1 MTKNNQTINNENP
14 VNVVV
19 TQFQKNSE
27 LNELDFY
34 NLRKNYQMSRREIR
48 SYFLNY
54 VKKVSKLIKKNISND
69 LKKKRKFI
77 YFQGSYVSKINI
89 DKKSDKIKPRNP
101 FKKDEF
107 IIDYDKDSDEE
118 EAEENGEDLK
128 SNDGDEEEEEKEDDE
143 EDQNKWIVPDGYL
156 SENEVLLS
164 DREEMENQ
172 DNIKEDFTGKA
183 KNIFEIMDIRRT
195 YQKPII
201 INFKSVDQGKY

>member
-1 MTKNNQTINNENP
+1 MNTNEKST
-14 VNVVV
+14 NVEVS
-19 TQFQKNSE
+19 QFQKNTKQ
-27 LNELDFY
+27 NELDFY
-34 NLRKNYQMSRREIR
+34 NLPKDYEMGCHEIR
-48 SYFLNY
+48 NYFLKY
-54 VKKVSKLIKKNISND
+54 VEKVSKLTKKKISKG

-77 YFQGSYVSKINI
+77 FFQGSYVSKINI
-89 DKKSDKIKPRNP
+89 NKNSDKIKPRNP

-172 DNIKEDFTGKA
+172 DKIKEDFSGKA
-183 KNIFEIMDIRRT
+183 KNIFEIMDIRKT

-201 INFKSVDQGKY
+201 INFKSVDQGKF